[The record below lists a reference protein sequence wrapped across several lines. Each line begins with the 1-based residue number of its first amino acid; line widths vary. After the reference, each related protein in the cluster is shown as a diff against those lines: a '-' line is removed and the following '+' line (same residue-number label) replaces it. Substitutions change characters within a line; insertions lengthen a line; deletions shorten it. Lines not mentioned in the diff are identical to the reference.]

1 MVSQLSKHVRYSYSI
16 DSRVKPQQVKPQSY
30 CTLHMLHLKEPCKDI
45 YALWCDVGDNGE
57 NECVSQQEVAVV
69 KAELAAEVAAVKA
82 DMQGRVDTL
91 QSQLNYWQNVTI
103 NILKELY
110 FSPNSGRM
118 YTLTQRSA
126 THIGYY
132 GHSFKR

>member
-1 MVSQLSKHVRYSYSI
+1 
-16 DSRVKPQQVKPQSY
+16 
-30 CTLHMLHLKEPCKDI
+30 MLYLKEPCKDI
-45 YALWCDVGDNGE
+45 YALWCDVGDSGE

-69 KAELAAEVAAVKA
+69 KVELAAEVAAVKA
-82 DMQGRVDTL
+82 DMQERVDTL

-110 FSPNSGRM
+110 FSPNSGM
-118 YTLTQRSA
+118 MHTLTQRSA
-126 THIGYY
+126 THIGYH